1 MVEVLIAGVLL
12 ASAISAVSRISVAA
26 LSNSARSSE
35 RSKIEAAINDNI
47 QMLQKEDS
55 YFTYEWIEEYEDIQ
69 AACAK
74 PEEAL
79 NSRLQTIVE
88 KPRVSGIERTFDATS
103 TPGILKVIYEF
114 VGPET
119 SIGQE
124 QRLIEMHPNFA
135 AKCFSTTP

>member
-1 MVEVLIAGVLL
+1 MAFQWLRVLIAGVLL

-69 AACAK
+69 TAWQNQK
-74 PEEAL
+74 
-79 NSRLQTIVE
+79 
-88 KPRVSGIERTFDATS
+88 K
-103 TPGILKVIYEF
+103 
-114 VGPET
+114 
-119 SIGQE
+119 
-124 QRLIEMHPNFA
+124 H
-135 AKCFSTTP
+135 

>member
-1 MVEVLIAGVLL
+1 
-12 ASAISAVSRISVAA
+12 
-26 LSNSARSSE
+26 
-35 RSKIEAAINDNI
+35 
-47 QMLQKEDS
+47 MLQKEDS

-79 NSRLQTIVE
+79 SSHLQTVVE
-88 KPRVSGIERTFDATS
+88 KPRVGGVERTFDATS
-103 TPGILKVIYEF
+103 TPGILKVIYTF

-124 QRLIEMHPNFA
+124 QRLVEMHPNFA
-135 AKCFSTTP
+135 AKCFSTTL

>member
-1 MVEVLIAGVLL
+1 
-12 ASAISAVSRISVAA
+12 
-26 LSNSARSSE
+26 
-35 RSKIEAAINDNI
+35 
-47 QMLQKEDS
+47 MLQKADS

-79 NSRLQTIVE
+79 SSRLQTIVE
-88 KPRVSGIERTFDATS
+88 KPRLNGIERTFDATS
-103 TPGILKVIYEF
+103 TPGILKVIYKF
-114 VGPET
+114 IAPER

-135 AKCFSTTP
+135 AICFSTTP